1 MLSRRS
7 VDEQIVL
14 LTQVFH
20 RQPISKILTLII
32 LIIDVGLLLKVVVL
46 LAITIGV
53 HEPDHLLVVLHVCA
67 AHELLTTLQAK
78 LIMLL
83 TCGA

>member
-14 LTQVFH
+14 LAQVFH
-20 RQPISKILTLII
+20 WQPISKILTLII

-46 LAITIGV
+46 LAISICI
-53 HEPDHLLVVLHVCA
+53 HEPDHLLVVLHVRT

>member
-46 LAITIGV
+46 LAISICI
-53 HEPDHLLVVLHVCA
+53 HEPDHLLVVLHVRA
-67 AHELLTTLQAK
+67 AHELLATLQAK